1 MRSALLKKNDLFG
14 YSGGDLM
21 NFLGLLKISDT
32 LSSTWDKFAGAVM
45 SLNSFKDVLDI
56 LIVTVIV
63 YAIIVQLRKTQ
74 SIQIIKGV
82 ALVAVIYLVVNLL
95 EMNASKFI
103 FSNVFGDLLVI
114 LVIIFSG
121 EIRQALERMG
131 QRKSFALLSLFS
143 SKGSDEQTYDVIN
156 DVCRACASMSESKT
170 GSLIIIQRKSFL
182 GDITRQSVPIDSKV
196 TTEMLLSIFYP
207 KAALHDGAIVIK
219 DGRIVAA
226 RCVVPLKNEKEVT
239 DHIGTRHRAAIEVT
253 LRTDAIAVVT
263 SEETGIISI
272 ACDGQLK
279 RGLSDAALRELLVD
293 FLVSADDDDKKM
305 KKLFSFRKKQKG
317 EKSDE

>member
-1 MRSALLKKNDLFG
+1 
-14 YSGGDLM
+14 M
-21 NFLGLLKISDT
+21 NFLGLLSVSDT

-45 SLNSFKDVLDI
+45 SLNSIKDILDI
-56 LIVTVIV
+56 LMVAVIV
-63 YAIIVQLRKTQ
+63 YALIVQLRKTQ

-82 ALVAVIYLVVNLL
+82 ALVAVIYLVVNLF

-131 QRKSFALLSLFS
+131 QRKNFPILSLFS
-143 SKGSDEQTYDVIN
+143 SKSDNEQTYDVIN
-156 DVCRACASMSESKT
+156 HICRACASMSESKT
-170 GSLIIIQRKSFL
+170 GSLIVIQRKSIL
-182 GDITRQSVPIDSKV
+182 GDLTRQSVPIDSCV

-239 DHIGTRHRAAIEVT
+239 EHIGTRHRAAIEVT
-253 LRTDAIAVVT
+253 LRSDAIAVVT

-293 FLVSADDDDKKM
+293 FLVQTEDDEKK
-305 KKLFSFRKKQKG
+305 KKFSFAKKHKG
-317 EKSDE
+317 EDTDE